1 MGGEWLIR
9 RHASEGR
16 LRSVRPLHYVDLGNI
31 GLPDIQRPFVW
42 SNEWT
47 LGSFTF
53 FSAAAALSSLASE
66 HCAPTHEDDREQDS
80 EGEEGKP
87 DQQSG
92 MGVAKISAIS
102 LIRAYSRPT
111 C

>member
-1 MGGEWLIR
+1 MLQKVDYDL
-9 RHASEGR
+9 SD
-16 LRSVRPLHYVDLGNI
+16 LLHYVDLGNI

-53 FSAAAALSSLASE
+53 FSAAAALSSLAMSI
-66 HCAPTHEDDREQDS
+66 APPPTKMTANRTLKARRENPIS
-80 EGEEGKP
+80 RV
-87 DQQSG
+87 G